1 MLIDNQKQQFPSSIT
16 ITYNQNAV
24 IITVAVCY
32 HNYSNYDTNSYAV
45 TF

>member
-1 MLIDNQKQQFPSSIT
+1 MLIDNQEQFPSSIT

-24 IITVAVCY
+24 IITVVTCY
-32 HNYSNYDTNSYAV
+32 QNYSNYDTNSYAA